1 MRNQQSKILIIIVIV
16 LSIASIT
23 CSHYVPTLTDPVR
36 NAFSFFVVPL
46 QDRINSIG
54 MNLISIFSDRLSI
67 EEAKKRIT
75 ELEDKVNTL
84 TEENNNLKSKGY
96 ENDRLRELYS
106 LSDEYPQYNKIACRV
121 IAKESEDWFQ
131 VFKIDKGSRD
141 GIKVDMNVL
150 SNKGLCGIVSSVG
163 YNYATVRT
171 IVDDKSRVSAM
182 TQHSLEGC
190 MVEGDIA
197 LYDDNRMRL
206 TGIKVGSTVVDGDR
220 IVTSNISSKFLP
232 NILIGY
238 AADITI
244 NDNQLSK
251 SGYCIP
257 VTDFNNLTE
266 VMVITR
272 LKTDLMRDKNEN

>member
-1 MRNQQSKILIIIVIV
+1 MPS
-16 LSIASIT
+16 
-23 CSHYVPTLTDPVR
+23 LTEPIR

-46 QDRINSIG
+46 QDRINSMG
-54 MNLISIFSDRLSI
+54 MYVINRVTDRMSI
-67 EEAKKRIT
+67 EEAKNRIT
-75 ELEDKVNTL
+75 ELENQIDTL
-84 TEENNNLKSKGY
+84 REENNTLKAKGY
-96 ENDRLRELYS
+96 ENDRLRELYN
-106 LSDEYPQYNKIACRV
+106 LSEQYPQYNKIACRV

-171 IVDDKSRVSAM
+171 IVDDESRVSAM

-190 MVEGDIA
+190 MVEGDIS

-220 IVTSNISSKFLP
+220 IVTSNISSKYLP

-238 AADITI
+238 AADITV

-266 VMVITR
+266 VLVITR
-272 LKTDLMRDKNEN
+272 LKSDSMRDKNENQ